1 MEAIK
6 AFVEFGIRPPISPVL
21 KTIPTSSLAER
32 FSSRPIASNVTAD
45 RNGPNAG
52 VNFTPPPPQPDVTI
66 LNGQVSDQLRQVG
79 TFDPNF
85 LNEVNTNGAPSL
97 GANGFVPPSL
107 LSLFAFPQTF
117 FHNGAAVSLDQVME
131 NVTHRSAGTGGID
144 TLTNFQDRAKVVKF
158 LQSIDAATSP
168 IPLPESL
175 EATEANGQTRV
186 AAATAPTLTVNDGT
200 GSRVTWMLAPTVT
213 VTANPPPSGQEFSG
227 WSGYIQILANPS
239 LSTTTATMPSIDVT
253 ISATY
258 ADVSS
263 GGSLQ

>member
-1 MEAIK
+1 M
-6 AFVEFGIRPPISPVL
+6 L
-21 KTIPTSSLAER
+21 
-32 FSSRPIASNVTAD
+32 
-45 RNGPNAG
+45 
-52 VNFTPPPPQPDVTI
+52 
-66 LNGQVSDQLRQVG
+66 DQLRQVG

-131 NVTHRSAGTGGID
+131 NVTHRSAGTGGVD

-200 GSRVTWMLAPTVT
+200 GSGPHDVGTTVT

-227 WSGYIQILANPS
+227 WSGDIQILANPS